1 MKVQRITSA
10 AIHNRCAHAGL
21 RPSSLRAGWRLAMD
35 SLIAIV
41 VGGLTYDDG
50 NGMTSACSQ
59 TAFLAWAWELGQSVS
74 SPGFFPGLSHPQPLL
89 FKQLALLQGHPF
101 KELNRG
107 GSTHGTATNRNQCAH
122 QTHAEGNFTQN
133 SRHY

>member
-1 MKVQRITSA
+1 MRKSWTTHFHPPGHRSGPVVDDWVQRETGIRMKVQRITSA

-89 FKQLALLQGHPF
+89 FKQLALLQ
-101 KELNRG
+101 
-107 GSTHGTATNRNQCAH
+107 
-122 QTHAEGNFTQN
+122 
-133 SRHY
+133 